1 MVVTRTESVS
11 VREHVWMNPAPAA
24 RGARTRHRAGV
35 PAMRRSVSVSV
46 DCRGYRPASPRN
58 DLRIASIT
66 KLTLP
71 DSTVHRGNAI
81 KKAAQARLCTAV
93 RRRRQTRGWPNSSAA
108 GSAGRDY
115 LAVLS
120 PDRPTATVPFGTG
133 TLRGFGAHGIQSPIP
148 LLRIPPRSA
157 HAQSSSL
164 AIALRN
170 GSALFVLSVL
180 SMTNCRKADSRACCF

>member
-1 MVVTRTESVS
+1 MDEPGPRCARST
-11 VREHVWMNPAPAA
+11 HPAPAA

-81 KKAAQARLCTAV
+81 KKAAQARLSTAV

-120 PDRPTATVPFGTG
+120 PDRPTATVPFGTQVRCVVLVLMASRARSRCFAFLHD
-133 TLRGFGAHGIQSPIP
+133 LRMRRVPRWP
-148 LLRIPPRSA
+148 LLSGMGAPCSFSRSY
-157 HAQSSSL
+157 Q
-164 AIALRN
+164 
-170 GSALFVLSVL
+170 
-180 SMTNCRKADSRACCF
+180 